1 MSNDQRS
8 SSNVPFPIQKTLTT
22 HKKTKPAVEDL
33 GFGKHFTD
41 HMLMASYQ
49 NGQWMAPQIKPYAP
63 LSLDPAASV
72 LHYGQALFEGMKAF
86 VLFPEPQKEKEREA
100 LNNNQNLNKN
110 DKSSASFPNT
120 HNLALFRP
128 QYNWQRFNQGSARL
142 CMPPI
147 PQDIFIEGIKELI
160 RVDAD
165 WVPEAPNA
173 SLYIRPTLIGTE
185 AFLGVRPSHEYLFF
199 TILSPVGS
207 YYGNVVSKGIKI
219 WIEEEFVR
227 AAPGGLGATKAAAN
241 YANSLFATQKAKE
254 HSQFSQ
260 VLWLDVSHQF
270 IEEVGTMNVFFVFKD
285 RIVTPDLQ
293 GTILAG
299 GVRDCV
305 IQLLKNWKLPIE
317 TRPLSL
323 KEVLQASQN
332 NELVEI
338 FGTGT
343 AAVITSVE
351 ELHRKSGPPIVLPND
366 GMGPLAKKLFDTLTG
381 IQRGTIID
389 SYQWLE
395 RI

>member
-1 MSNDQRS
+1 MNMNHPSKSTNHLL
-8 SSNVPFPIQKTLTT
+8 PKIQKTLTPN
-22 HKKTKPAVEDL
+22 KKVKPTIEDL

-41 HMLMASYQ
+41 HMLVAFYQ
-49 NGQWMAPQIKPYAP
+49 NDQWGAPQIKPYEP
-63 LSLDPAASV
+63 LLLDPASSV

-86 VLFPEPQKEKEREA
+86 A
-100 LNNNQNLNKN
+100 LSENKVDNNVSN
-110 DKSSASFPNT
+110 KSSNRASTAPAPQ
-120 HNLALFRP
+120 NLALFRP
-128 QYNWQRFNQGSARL
+128 TYNWQRFNQGAARL
-142 CMPPI
+142 CMPAV
-147 PQDIFIEGIKELI
+147 PQEIFIEGIKELI

-165 WVPEAPNA
+165 WVPNEPNS

-185 AFLGVRPSHEYLFF
+185 AFLGVRPSQNYLFF

-207 YYGNVVSKGIKI
+207 YYGNAANQGIKI

-254 HSQFSQ
+254 HHFAQ
-260 VLWLDVSHQF
+260 VLWLDVNREF

-285 RIVTPDLQ
+285 RIVTPDLH

-305 IQLLKNWKLPIE
+305 IQLLKCWNRPIE

-323 KEVLQASQN
+323 KEVIKANEAQ
-332 NELVEI
+332 ELVEV

-343 AAVITSVE
+343 AAVITAVE
-351 ELHRKSGPPIVLPND
+351 ELHRKSGPPIILPND

-381 IQRGTIID
+381 IQRGTIVD
-389 SYQWLE
+389 DYQWLD
-395 RI
+395 RIY